1 MNAATPARD
10 YNAEALQVL
19 TRRPVPLVS
28 LLRFRFLAL
37 VNQIRN
43 LRRESRLKIFVVTL
57 LAAVFWI
64 GLYFLFWYGFKF
76 LNDNVWE
83 RLRMPLIQRI
93 MSLFFLALTFML
105 VFSNAVISF
114 SNLFK
119 TPETAFLFSMP
130 VRHDTIFLYKMLESL
145 LLSSWAIFAIGLPLM
160 LAYGAQSG
168 AEWYFYPLVILFMCP
183 FVVLPAALGSLL
195 GLVLTAIV
203 PRKRGTVLA
212 VLAFVLLILASYIAI
227 AILNVQRQHH
237 VEMEASVQAVL
248 DHLRFTQQPLT
259 PNYWMTHGI
268 LAVGNGL
275 LAISGGKPNWLHAG
289 TFFVALASS
298 AAFFLA
304 LGWFVSGVI
313 YENTYSIAS
322 AGDYI
327 KRVMGRSRIEKIL
340 APLTNNYPEVMILL
354 IKDIKTFL
362 RDPAQWSQVLIFFGI
377 LTLYIGNLRN
387 FSYPLDQPFYQN
399 LISFLNLGA
408 TSMTL
413 ATMTSRFV
421 FPLISLEGHR
431 FWVLGLVPIRRRDI
445 MMSKFYFS
453 FSGAVVL
460 TTSLV
465 WLSNYILRSQ
475 TFVLEVQLATA
486 VLVALGLSGLSVGMG
501 AIFPSFQER
510 NPSKIVSGFGGTL
523 TLILAIC
530 LVVFTIMGEAII
542 CHRYLVL
549 QVSSEPD
556 DVERQQKVVFAIIMA
571 GVTILNVLAAY
582 ISMRLGIKALEKV
595 EF

>member
-1 MNAATPARD
+1 MNAASPARD
-10 YNAEALQVL
+10 YQSEVTQVL
-19 TRRPVPLVS
+19 SARRVPLLL
-28 LLRFRFLAL
+28 LLRYRMQAL
-37 VNQIRN
+37 VNQFRN
-43 LRRESRLKIFVVTL
+43 LKHESRLKIVVVSV

-64 GLYFLFWYGFKF
+64 GLFLLFMHAFRF
-76 LNDNVWE
+76 LNENVWE
-83 RLRMPLIQRI
+83 RVRMPLIQRI

-114 SNLFK
+114 TSLFK
-119 TPETAFLFSMP
+119 APETAFLFSMP
-130 VRHDTIFLYKMLESL
+130 VRHDTIFLYKLLESL
-145 LLSSWAIFAIGLPLM
+145 LFSSWAIFAIGLPLM
-160 LAYGAQSG
+160 LAYGIQSH
-168 AEWYFYPLVILFMCP
+168 AEWYFYPLVFLFMLP
-183 FVVLPAALGSLL
+183 FVMLPAALGSLL
-195 GLVLTAIV
+195 GLILTAIV
-203 PRKRGTVLA
+203 PRQRGTILA
-212 VLAFVLLILASYIAI
+212 MLALVLLVIASYVAVAI
-227 AILNVQRQHH
+227 FNVQRQRQ

-275 LAISGGKPNWLHAG
+275 LSITAGKPNWLHAG
-289 TFFVALASS
+289 MFFGALVSS
-298 AAFFLA
+298 AMFFLA
-304 LGWFVSGVI
+304 LGWFMAGVM
-313 YENTYSIAS
+313 YEGTYSVAS

-327 KRVMGRSRIEKIL
+327 KRIVGRSRLERVL
-340 APLTNNYPEVMILL
+340 APLSDRHPEIMILL
-354 IKDIKTFL
+354 IKDMKTFM

-431 FWVLGLVPIRRRDI
+431 FWVLGLVPMRRRDI

-453 FSGAVVL
+453 FCGSVLL

-475 TFVLEVQLATA
+475 SFVMQVQMATA

-501 AIFPSFQER
+501 AIFPSFNER

-530 LVVFTIMGEAII
+530 LVVFTIMGEALV

-549 QVSSEPD
+549 QTSSEPD
-556 DVERQQKVVFAIIMA
+556 DVERQQKLVFAGIMT
-571 GVTILNVLAAY
+571 GVALLNIFAAY
-582 ISMRLGIKALEKV
+582 VPMKLGIKALEKV

>member
-1 MNAATPARD
+1 MESAVRD
-10 YNAEALQVL
+10 YKTEAQQVL
-19 TRRPVPLVS
+19 SKRRLPLFS
-28 LLRFRFLAL
+28 LLRFRWAALRNQFL
-37 VNQIRN
+37 N
-43 LRRESRLKIFVVTL
+43 LKNESRLKIIVVSI

-64 GLYFLFWYGFKF
+64 GLFLLFMSAFKF
-76 LNDNVWE
+76 LNENVWE
-83 RLRMPLIQRI
+83 RVRMPLIQRI

-114 SNLFK
+114 SSLFK
-119 TPETAFLFSMP
+119 APETAFLFSMP
-130 VRHDTIFLYKMLESL
+130 VGHDTIFLYKLLESL
-145 LLSSWAIFAIGLPLM
+145 LFSSWAIFAIGLPLM
-160 LAYGAQSG
+160 LAYGIQSG
-168 AEWYFYPLVILFMCP
+168 AEWYFYPLVFLFMCP
-183 FVVLPAALGSLL
+183 FVLLPAALGSLL
-195 GLVLTAIV
+195 GLVLTALV

-212 VLAFVLLILASYIAI
+212 LLALVLLVLASYVAM
-227 AILNVQRQHH
+227 AILNVQRQRQ

-275 LAISGGKPNWLHAG
+275 QTISGGKPNWMHAG
-289 TFFVALASS
+289 TFFGALASS

-313 YENTYSIAS
+313 YEHTYSLAS

-327 KRVMGRSRIEKIL
+327 KRVVGRTRIEKLL
-340 APLTNNYPEVMILL
+340 APLTDSHPEVMILL
-354 IKDIKTFL
+354 IKDIKTFM

-421 FPLISLEGHR
+421 YPLISLEGHR

-475 TFVLEVQLATA
+475 SFVMEVQLATA
-486 VLVALGLSGLSVGMG
+486 VLIALGLSGLSVGMG
-501 AIFPSFQER
+501 AIFPAFQER

-530 LVVFTIMGEAII
+530 LVVFTIMGEALV

-549 QVSSEPD
+549 QASNEPM
-556 DVERQQKVVFAIIMA
+556 DVERQQKLVFAGIMA
-571 GVTILNVLAAY
+571 GVTVLNVLAAY
-582 ISMRLGIKALEKV
+582 IPMRLGIKALEKV

>member
-1 MNAATPARD
+1 MDGSAVRD
-10 YNAEALQVL
+10 YKTEAQQVL
-19 TRRPVPLVS
+19 SKRRLPLFS
-28 LLRFRFLAL
+28 LLRFRWAALRNQFL
-37 VNQIRN
+37 N
-43 LRRESRLKIFVVTL
+43 LKNESRLKIIVVSI

-64 GLYFLFWYGFKF
+64 GLFLLFMSAFKF
-76 LNDNVWE
+76 LNENVWE
-83 RLRMPLIQRI
+83 RVRMPLIQRI

-114 SNLFK
+114 SSLFK
-119 TPETAFLFSMP
+119 APETAFLFSMP
-130 VRHDTIFLYKMLESL
+130 VGHDTIFLYKLLESL
-145 LLSSWAIFAIGLPLM
+145 LFSSWAIFAIGLPLM
-160 LAYGAQSG
+160 LAYGIQSG
-168 AEWYFYPLVILFMCP
+168 AEWYFYPLVFIFMCP
-183 FVVLPAALGSLL
+183 FVLLPAALGSLL
-195 GLVLTAIV
+195 GLVLTALV

-212 VLAFVLLILASYIAI
+212 MLALVLLVLASYVAM
-227 AILNVQRQHH
+227 AILNVQRQRQ

-275 LAISGGKPNWLHAG
+275 QTISGGKPNWLHAG
-289 TFFVALASS
+289 TFFGALASS

-313 YENTYSIAS
+313 YEHTYSLAS

-327 KRVMGRSRIEKIL
+327 KRVVGRTRVEKLL
-340 APLTNNYPEVMILL
+340 APLTDRHPEVMILL
-354 IKDIKTFL
+354 IKDIKTFM

-421 FPLISLEGHR
+421 YPLISLEGHR

-475 TFVLEVQLATA
+475 TFVMEVQLATA
-486 VLVALGLSGLSVGMG
+486 VLIALGLSGLSVGMG
-501 AIFPSFQER
+501 AIFPAFNER

-530 LVVFTIMGEAII
+530 LVVFTIMGEALV

-549 QVSSEPD
+549 QASNEPL
-556 DVERQQKVVFAIIMA
+556 DVERQQQIVFAVIMA

-582 ISMRLGIKALEKV
+582 IPMRLGIKALEKV